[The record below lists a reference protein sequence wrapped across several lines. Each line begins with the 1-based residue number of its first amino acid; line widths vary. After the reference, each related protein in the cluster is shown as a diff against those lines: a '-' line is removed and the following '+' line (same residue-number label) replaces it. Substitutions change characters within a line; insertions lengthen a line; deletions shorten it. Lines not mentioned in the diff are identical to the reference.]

1 MELGTQIDSICE
13 TLENITPP
21 DIAKL
26 EIDQGSNEEDVR
38 DNEEIKNEEIG
49 EETEV
54 KDMKKVEDNYT
65 EDSDGSVE
73 SESESKP
80 ACPHSGQF
88 VNDL

>member
-1 MELGTQIDSICE
+1 MEIGTQIDSICE

-26 EIDQGSNEEDVR
+26 GIDQGSNEEDVCG
-38 DNEEIKNEEIG
+38 NEEIKNEEIG

-54 KDMKKVEDNYT
+54 NDMKKVEDNYT

-80 ACPHSGQF
+80 CPHSGQF